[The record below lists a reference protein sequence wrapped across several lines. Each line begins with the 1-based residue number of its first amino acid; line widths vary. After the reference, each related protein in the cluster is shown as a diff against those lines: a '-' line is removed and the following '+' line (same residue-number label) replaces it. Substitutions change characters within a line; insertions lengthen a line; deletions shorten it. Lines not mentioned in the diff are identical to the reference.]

1 MNTTP
6 STCIAVRGV
15 YKIFGAEA
23 ERALALSRQGMG
35 KKEVLARTGC
45 NVGLRNV
52 SLDIPSGQIFCIMG
66 LSGSGKSTLVRHFN
80 RLIEPSA
87 GEILLNGHDV
97 LKLNEAD
104 LRQLRR
110 QTISMVFQGFG
121 LLPHKTVLENVVFG
135 LLSRGDVKEASL
147 QKARQWIDRV
157 GLAGY
162 EAKYPDELS
171 GGMRQKLGFVLAIVH
186 APRLVLL
193 DEPPCFDPLAI
204 DVAVITGDYDRFDL
218 VLDNMGFANYEL
230 IDGLT
235 TPEVTDFLGNL
246 EGMQQYDIIFFNGG
260 LVEEGVF
267 YSTDGSSTEHELYLE
282 NIREYVRGG
291 GSVYA
296 SDWAYDVIERT
307 WPDRLDFVGDDAVP
321 DAAQLGEYDLV
332 TANISDAA
340 LSEWLGLGTLDVEY
354 DLPVWPPVEA
364 VEGSV
369 SVHMRG
375 SVEYRLGTERYSL
388 VDSPLLV
395 SFASG
400 EGRVGY
406 STFRV
411 ARNASVELNLV
422 LQYMM
427 YNL

>member
-1 MNTTP
+1 MSRLPRFSRSSIALVAALAACNDTNFFVKGDAEP
-6 STCIAVRGV
+6 PGLVPGAIQGRTCDPAGSNWLADATIYTHLIDDAGRLYQTVQAYSDRDG
-15 YKIFGAEA
+15 KWTLEGLPA
-23 ERALALSRQGMG
+23 EREYDIYVQYGDDVIERF
-35 KKEVLARTGC
+35 EDVW
-45 NVGLRNV
+45 VG
-52 SLDIPSGQIFCIMG
+52 D
-66 LSGSGKSTLVRHFN
+66 
-80 RLIEPSA
+80 
-87 GEILLNGHDV
+87 
-97 LKLNEAD
+97 
-104 LRQLRR
+104 
-110 QTISMVFQGFG
+110 
-121 LLPHKTVLENVVFG
+121 
-135 LLSRGDVKEASL
+135 GD
-147 QKARQWIDRV
+147 
-157 GLAGY
+157 
-162 EAKYPDELS
+162 
-171 GGMRQKLGFVLAIVH
+171 
-186 APRLVLL
+186 LVLL

-235 TPEVTDFLGNL
+235 APEVTDFLGNL

-267 YSTDGSSTEHELYLE
+267 YSTDGSTTDHELYLE

-296 SDWAYDVIERT
+296 SDWAYDVIERA